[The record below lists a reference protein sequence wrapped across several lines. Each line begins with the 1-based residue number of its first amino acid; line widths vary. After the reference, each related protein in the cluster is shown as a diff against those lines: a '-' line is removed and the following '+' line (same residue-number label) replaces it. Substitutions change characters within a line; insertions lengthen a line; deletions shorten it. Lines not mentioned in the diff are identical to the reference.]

1 MKQELEK
8 VAFTMLP
15 VEDAKRARAF
25 YEDVLGLTRG
35 LAAPDGVWT
44 EYDLP
49 GGGCLALFRH
59 PMPEHAMKPGGA
71 AVAFEVADLDALN
84 ARLQA
89 AGVEYRGDIVRG
101 PHCRMSN
108 IVDSEGN
115 ALILHQLDRKKP
127 GAAARKP
134 RVAVRRPAS
143 ANAKKSTRAATKK
156 PTPGGSRRSAA
167 PRRRGRSSR

>member
-1 MKQELEK
+1 MISKVMKPELEK

-15 VEDAKRARAF
+15 VVDAKRARAF
-25 YEDVLGLTRG
+25 YEGVLGLTRG

-115 ALILHQLDRKKP
+115 ALILHQLDTKKP
-127 GAAARKP
+127 STAAKKR
-134 RVAVRRPAS
+134 AS
-143 ANAKKSTRAATKK
+143 THAKKSTRAAAKK
-156 PTPGGSRRSAA
+156 PTRAGARRPAG